1 MLRDE
6 HYTFRQSELCS
17 LLWAFRT
24 LLPCVL
30 CCGATCMS
38 QCVHNASK
46 CLFYSCVPGSS
57 VCKLEV
63 TSVNFHEWHVLLNVI
78 LQYQTRISV
87 RRAVGCSVMLVE
99 ITFDGIQCTICAA
112 AHLLWATVVFFCKK
126 FRNTVCCLESC
137 TLRTAGSCTRTS
149 RTRSMQQ
156 GSCTRTSRTRSMQQ
170 GSCTRTSRTRSMQGS
185 GTRTIYVYTA
195 VVVLG
200 SHGFPLLQHL

>member
-1 MLRDE
+1 MIVDAPC
-6 HYTFRQSELCS
+6 SEMNTTRFVKVS
-17 LLWAFRT
+17 
-24 LLPCVL
+24 CVL
-30 CCGATCMS
+30 CCGLLEHCCLVFFAVVPHVRMS

-137 TLRTAGSCTRTS
+137 TLRTAGSGTRTS
-149 RTRSMQQ
+149 RDL
-156 GSCTRTSRTRSMQQ
+156 
-170 GSCTRTSRTRSMQGS
+170 
-185 GTRTIYVYTA
+185 
-195 VVVLG
+195 VLG
-200 SHGFPLLQHL
+200 PYTYVLQ